1 MNSNNNKK
9 ITSTNLRRIEV
20 QTYKMREKTHTP
32 EKKVWK
38 KVGKKS
44 RMCNRTR
51 KRIGKK
57 NPNTNIEIENNTK
70 KSFKSKQKW
79 NFNWK
84 ETKKNWKSNE
94 IKKNLFFLLKRGL
107 LFDPYCFNLKVLL
120 KLLNISEVFF
130 MFWNA

>member
-38 KVGKKS
+38 KSVE
-44 RMCNRTR
+44 NRECATEHER
-51 KRIGKK
+51 ELEKK

-94 IKKNLFFLLKRGL
+94 IKKNLFFLLKRDL